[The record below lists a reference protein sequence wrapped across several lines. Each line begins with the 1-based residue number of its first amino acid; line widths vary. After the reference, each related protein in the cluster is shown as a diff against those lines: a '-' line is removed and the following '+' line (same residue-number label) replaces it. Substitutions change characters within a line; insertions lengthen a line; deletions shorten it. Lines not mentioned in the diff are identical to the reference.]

1 MSVRRYTGAVLAISF
16 WRRLSGLSFLP
27 RGQGVNCSA
36 HFSWGKDLGAAL
48 FCSVAGCRAN
58 GGGVGYR
65 ATKWQR
71 AARMKMGRNKALKQH
86 ENPDQREKRI
96 TGVEMQKRPW
106 NRNGESEQRNALGTR
121 SRQGCNRDGQGSK
134 SCVSGRAK
142 EEKGI
147 GRS

>member
-1 MSVRRYTGAVLAISF
+1 M
-16 WRRLSGLSFLP
+16 
-27 RGQGVNCSA
+27 
-36 HFSWGKDLGAAL
+36 
-48 FCSVAGCRAN
+48 
-58 GGGVGYR
+58 GYR

-71 AARMKMGRNKALKQH
+71 AARMKMGRNKALKQR

-96 TGVEMQKRPW
+96 TGVEMQKGPW